1 MSALSNGEIL
11 ATTVELINQR
21 ATLVANEEIEHF
33 LADHENA
40 LIDGEIRGIVNQRAT
55 SELMLR
61 MSHFVP
67 GEDIADRENL
77 TARFEKWFAEN
88 EATRLHQMCNSCIG
102 EELKKHEIVG
112 DDHLTFTEKFQKL
125 VKDRSKSGSAVNLMK
140 NLSE

>member
-11 ATTVELINQR
+11 AATVELINQR
-21 ATLVANEEIEHF
+21 ATLVATEEIERF

-61 MSHFVP
+61 MSNFVP
-67 GEDIADRENL
+67 GDDIADQEDL
-77 TARFEKWFAEN
+77 TTRFEKWFAEN
-88 EATRLHQMCNSCIG
+88 EETRLHQMCNSCIG
-102 EELKKHEIVG
+102 EELKSHEVVG
-112 DDHLTFTEKFQKL
+112 DENLTFTEKFRKL
-125 VKDRSKSGSAVNLMK
+125 VKDRSKSGTAVNLMK